1 MAKYVLLV
9 ATSAS
14 CFRNFQRG
22 LGDFLLS
29 GGEGQKQIQW
39 GGYIC
44 EEEWGEKV
52 EFERVSNWGK
62 MTSFF
67 WAFRIHLQLQM
78 ISKGSCED
86 WGWDGCKSKEEIDEN
101 EERGDKKNYVDK
113 QDIWWNERTD
123 QSFNQ
128 MISRSGKLR
137 YEVGKTQLSIN
148 LKLSL
153 EMNQSQKVGE
163 QKCPVQHRLRWVQ
176 FKIFLAFII
185 QVLTFL
191 QDLGF
196 HHPYVQ
202 LLTRLTG
209 ISKSIDSIWGGKL
222 KVVPARIRTRTD
234 AWGAIR
240 S

>member
-22 LGDFLLS
+22 LSDFLLS
-29 GGEGQKQIQW
+29 GGEGQRQIQW
-39 GGYIC
+39 GGYIW

-52 EFERVSNWGK
+52 KFERVSNWGK

-67 WAFRIHLQLQM
+67 ELF
-78 ISKGSCED
+78 GSIFNYKWYQRAHAKTGDETVVSQRR
-86 WGWDGCKSKEEIDEN
+86 KIDEN

-153 EMNQSQKVGE
+153 GNES
-163 QKCPVQHRLRWVQ
+163 
-176 FKIFLAFII
+176 
-185 QVLTFL
+185 
-191 QDLGF
+191 
-196 HHPYVQ
+196 
-202 LLTRLTG
+202 
-209 ISKSIDSIWGGKL
+209 ISKG
-222 KVVPARIRTRTD
+222 R
-234 AWGAIR
+234 
-240 S
+240 